1 MALTAPI
8 NARAKLREN
17 ALCATV
23 RGVDI
28 WQDAANP
35 LLAFWAEK
43 TEEIEP
49 ELLDWIDSF
58 EAGAV
63 FYDLGAS
70 IGAFSIYAAKKG
82 LQVFAFEAE
91 AQNYAVAEKNHFL
104 NGDEIET
111 GLSIFNVAV
120 SDSCRMERL
129 YIRRYNAGEHNKIV
143 GVPEMRDTHQAFAPD
158 HVQPVLAYP
167 LDVLIAQF
175 GLPVPRY
182 IKIDIDG
189 SEEPALRGS
198 PELFSSP
205 ELREVFIEVSK
216 PDEAGEGR
224 GIMDLMAGYGFE
236 VVRKDPVLHMKGG
249 VYPDLF
255 NIVFRRVQA

>member
-1 MALTAPI
+1 MAQSAPLD
-8 NARAKLREN
+8 AREKLREN
-17 ALCATV
+17 AVCATV
-23 RGVDI
+23 RGIDI

-43 TEEIEP
+43 TEGIEP
-49 ELLDWIDSF
+49 ELLDWMDSF
-58 EAGAV
+58 EPGAV

-70 IGAFSIYAAKKG
+70 VGAFSIYAAKKG
-82 LQVFAFEAE
+82 AQVFAFEAE

-104 NGDEIET
+104 NGDDIET
-111 GLSIFNVAV
+111 ELSIFNLAV

-158 HVQPVLAYP
+158 HVQPILAYP
-167 LDVLIAQF
+167 LDALITQF
-175 GLPVPRY
+175 SLPVPRY

-189 SEEPALRGS
+189 SEEPALRGA
-198 PELFSSP
+198 PALFSNP
-205 ELREVFIEVSK
+205 DLHEVFIEISK
-216 PDEAGEGR
+216 PDEAGEGAV
-224 GIMDLMAGYGFE
+224 IMDLMSGYGFE
-236 VVRKDPVLHMKGG
+236 VARKDPVLHMKGG

-255 NIVFRRVQA
+255 NIVFRRIGA